1 MCISINKKYNQIS
14 SSSLLH
20 SSKVLY
26 LFLKNYFFL
35 FIVNLFIL
43 NKIRDTNSKNF
54 SNINGIENENEDD
67 DDVIDKDEANDVL
80 ESGEASELL
89 NKIDDELEYVGENEE
104 QEQLNQ
110 NESSSSD
117 EENDISNELYDVSDD
132 EMNKIKLAKKF
143 QEEKSQL
150 KNIQK
155 KSREIDPLRVSR
167 VINISEMI
175 EDYKYDTKK
184 FQSFEIILKVIELTT
199 GKLCF

>member
-1 MCISINKKYNQIS
+1 M
-14 SSSLLH
+14 
-20 SSKVLY
+20 
-26 LFLKNYFFL
+26 
-35 FIVNLFIL
+35 
-43 NKIRDTNSKNF
+43 
-54 SNINGIENENEDD
+54 
-67 DDVIDKDEANDVL
+67 IDKDEANDVL

-155 KSREIDPLRVSR
+155 KSREIDPLRVAR

-184 FQSFEIILKVIELTT
+184 FQSLEIILKVIELTT

>member
-54 SNINGIENENEDD
+54 SNINGIENENEDE

>member
-1 MCISINKKYNQIS
+1 M
-14 SSSLLH
+14 
-20 SSKVLY
+20 
-26 LFLKNYFFL
+26 
-35 FIVNLFIL
+35 
-43 NKIRDTNSKNF
+43 
-54 SNINGIENENEDD
+54 
-67 DDVIDKDEANDVL
+67 IDKDEANDVL

>member
-1 MCISINKKYNQIS
+1 
-14 SSSLLH
+14 
-20 SSKVLY
+20 
-26 LFLKNYFFL
+26 
-35 FIVNLFIL
+35 
-43 NKIRDTNSKNF
+43 
-54 SNINGIENENEDD
+54 
-67 DDVIDKDEANDVL
+67 VIDKDEANDVL

-155 KSREIDPLRVSR
+155 KSREIDPLRVAR

-184 FQSFEIILKVIELTT
+184 FQSLEIILKVIELTT

>member
-199 GKLCF
+199 CKLCF